1 MKGLVIALEGQD
13 GTGKSTVIDAIT
25 GYFDEMGLD
34 YINAREPGSTD
45 IGEKIRDIL
54 ADKANKDMDYH
65 TEALLFAASR
75 SELYDKVIKPNVEK
89 GTSVILDRFLLSSL
103 AYQGVVRGLGVDEV
117 MKINDF
123 FLDGFRPDLTILMDL
138 DAKESYERLK
148 KLGELDRIESLG
160 EDFQERVHL
169 AYLKLYEEKQ
179 MKLIKLDGTKDRA
192 SLAHEALE
200 EVKKINEG
208 VLV

>member
-13 GTGKSTVIDAIT
+13 GTGKSTVINAIT

-75 SELYDKVIKPNVEK
+75 SELYDKVIKPNVSK

-103 AYQGVVRGLGVDEV
+103 AYQGIVRGLGVDEV

-123 FLDGFRPDLTILMDL
+123 FLEGFRPDLTILMDL
-138 DAKESYERLK
+138 DAKKSYERLK

-160 EDFQERVHL
+160 EDFQEKVHL
-169 AYLKLYEEKQ
+169 AYLKLYEENH
-179 MKLIKLDGTKDRA
+179 MKLIKLDGTKDKE
-192 SLAHEALE
+192 SLAQEALD
-200 EVKKINEG
+200 EVKKLMKEW
-208 VLV
+208 

>member
-34 YINAREPGSTD
+34 YINAREPGSTA

-75 SELYDKVIKPNVEK
+75 SELYDKVIKPNVAK

-103 AYQGVVRGLGVDEV
+103 AYQGIVRGLGVDEV

-169 AYLKLYEEKQ
+169 AYLKLYEENH
-179 MKLIKLDGTKDRA
+179 MKLIKLDGTKDKVG
-192 SLAHEALE
+192 LAHEALE
-200 EVKKINEG
+200 EVKKLMKEC
-208 VLV
+208 

>member
-75 SELYDKVIKPNVEK
+75 SELYDKVIKPSVAK

-169 AYLKLYEEKQ
+169 AYLKLYEEKH
-179 MKLIKLDGTKDRA
+179 MKLIKLDGTKDRRG
-192 SLAHEALE
+192 LAHEALE
-200 EVKKINEG
+200 EVKKLMKEC
-208 VLV
+208 

>member
-75 SELYDKVIKPNVEK
+75 SELYDKVIKPNVAK

-103 AYQGVVRGLGVDEV
+103 AYQGVVRGLGVDDV

-200 EVKKINEG
+200 EVKKLMKEC
-208 VLV
+208 

>member
-25 GYFDEMGLD
+25 GYFDEMGLN

-75 SELYDKVIKPNVEK
+75 SELYDKVIKPNVAK

-169 AYLKLYEEKQ
+169 AYLKLYEENH

>member
-13 GTGKSTVIDAIT
+13 GTGKSTVINAIT
-25 GYFDEMGLD
+25 GCFDEMGLD

-75 SELYDKVIKPNVEK
+75 SELYDKVIKPNVRK

-103 AYQGVVRGLGVDEV
+103 AYQGIVRGLGVDEV

-123 FLDGFRPDLTILMDL
+123 FLEGFRPDLTILMDL
-138 DAKESYERLK
+138 DAKKSYERLK

-160 EDFQERVHL
+160 EDFQEKVHL
-169 AYLKLYEEKQ
+169 AYLKLYEENH
-179 MKLIKLDGTKDRA
+179 MKLIKLDGTKDKE
-192 SLAHEALE
+192 SLAHEALV
-200 EVKKINEG
+200 EVKKLMKEW
-208 VLV
+208 

>member
-75 SELYDKVIKPNVEK
+75 SELYDKVIKPNVRK

-117 MKINDF
+117 MRINDF

-179 MKLIKLDGTKDRA
+179 MKLVKLDGTKDRA
-192 SLAHEALE
+192 SLAHEALD
-200 EVKKINEG
+200 EVKKLMKEC
-208 VLV
+208 

>member
-13 GTGKSTVIDAIT
+13 GTGKSTVINAIT

-75 SELYDKVIKPNVEK
+75 SELYDKVIKPNVRK

-103 AYQGVVRGLGVDEV
+103 AYQGIVRGLGADEV

-123 FLDGFRPDLTILMDL
+123 FLEGFRPDLTILMDL
-138 DAKESYERLK
+138 DAKKSYERLK

-160 EDFQERVHL
+160 EDFQEKVHL
-169 AYLKLYEEKQ
+169 AYLKLYEENH
-179 MKLIKLDGTKDRA
+179 MKLIKLDGTKDKE
-192 SLAHEALE
+192 SLAHEALD
-200 EVKKINEG
+200 EVKKLMKEW
-208 VLV
+208 

>member
-13 GTGKSTVIDAIT
+13 GTGKSTVINAIT

-75 SELYDKVIKPNVEK
+75 SELYDKVIKPNVRK
-89 GTSVILDRFLLSSL
+89 GNSVILDRFLLSSL
-103 AYQGVVRGLGVDEV
+103 AYQGIVRGLGVDEV

-123 FLDGFRPDLTILMDL
+123 FLEGFRPDLTILMDL
-138 DAKESYERLK
+138 DAKKSYERLK

-160 EDFQERVHL
+160 EDFQEKVHL
-169 AYLKLYEEKQ
+169 AYLKLYEENH
-179 MKLIKLDGTKDRA
+179 MKLIKLDGTKDKE
-192 SLAHEALE
+192 SLAHEALD
-200 EVKKINEG
+200 EVKKLMKEW
-208 VLV
+208 

>member
-13 GTGKSTVIDAIT
+13 GTGKSTVINAIT

-75 SELYDKVIKPNVEK
+75 SELYDKVIKPNVRK

-103 AYQGVVRGLGVDEV
+103 AYQGIVRELGIDEV

-123 FLDGFRPDLTILMDL
+123 FLEGFRPDLTILMDL
-138 DAKESYERLK
+138 DAKKSYERLK

-160 EDFQERVHL
+160 EDFQEKVHL
-169 AYLKLYEEKQ
+169 AYLKLYEENH
-179 MKLIKLDGTKDRA
+179 MKLIKLDGTKDKE
-192 SLAHEALE
+192 SLAHEALD
-200 EVKKINEG
+200 EVKKLMKEW
-208 VLV
+208 

>member
-75 SELYDKVIKPNVEK
+75 SELYDKVIKPNVHK

-179 MKLIKLDGTKDRA
+179 MKLIKLDGTKDRRG
-192 SLAHEALE
+192 LAHEALE
-200 EVKKINEG
+200 EVKKLMKEC
-208 VLV
+208 

>member
-200 EVKKINEG
+200 EVKKLMKEC
-208 VLV
+208 

>member
-75 SELYDKVIKPNVEK
+75 SELYDKVIKPNVAK

-103 AYQGVVRGLGVDEV
+103 AYQGIVRGLGVDEV

-169 AYLKLYEEKQ
+169 AYLKLYEENH

-200 EVKKINEG
+200 EVKKLMKEC
-208 VLV
+208 

>member
-13 GTGKSTVIDAIT
+13 GTGKSTVINAIT

-75 SELYDKVIKPNVEK
+75 SELYDKVIKPNVSK

-123 FLDGFRPDLTILMDL
+123 FLEGFRPDLTILMDL
-138 DAKESYERLK
+138 DAKKSYERLK

-160 EDFQERVHL
+160 EDFQEKVHL
-169 AYLKLYEEKQ
+169 AYLKLYEENH
-179 MKLIKLDGTKDRA
+179 MKLIKLDGTKDKE
-192 SLAHEALE
+192 SLAHEALD
-200 EVKKINEG
+200 EV
-208 VLV
+208 VV

>member
-75 SELYDKVIKPNVEK
+75 SELYDKVIKPNVSK

-179 MKLIKLDGTKDRA
+179 MKLIKLDGTKDRE

-200 EVKKINEG
+200 EVKKLMKEC
-208 VLV
+208 

>member
-75 SELYDKVIKPNVEK
+75 SELYDKVIKPNVRK

-138 DAKESYERLK
+138 DAKESFERLK

-179 MKLIKLDGTKDRA
+179 MKLIKLDGTKDRRG
-192 SLAHEALE
+192 LAHEALE
-200 EVKKINEG
+200 EVKKLMKEC
-208 VLV
+208 

>member
-13 GTGKSTVIDAIT
+13 GTGKSTVINAIT
-25 GYFDEMGLD
+25 GYFDEMGFD

-45 IGEKIRDIL
+45 IGEKIRVIL

-75 SELYDKVIKPNVEK
+75 SELYDKVIKPNVRK

-103 AYQGVVRGLGVDEV
+103 AYQGIVRGLGVDEV

-123 FLDGFRPDLTILMDL
+123 FLEGFRPDLTILMDL
-138 DAKESYERLK
+138 DAKKSYERLK

-160 EDFQERVHL
+160 EDFQEKVHL
-169 AYLKLYEEKQ
+169 AYLKLYEENH
-179 MKLIKLDGTKDRA
+179 MKLIKLDGTKDKE
-192 SLAHEALE
+192 SLAHEALD
-200 EVKKINEG
+200 EVKKLMKEW
-208 VLV
+208 

>member
-13 GTGKSTVIDAIT
+13 GTGKSTVINAIT
-25 GYFDEMGLD
+25 GYFDEMGFD

-75 SELYDKVIKPNVEK
+75 SELYDKVIKPNVRK

-103 AYQGVVRGLGVDEV
+103 AYQGIVRGLGVDEV

-123 FLDGFRPDLTILMDL
+123 FLEGFRPDLTILMDL
-138 DAKESYERLK
+138 DAKKSYERLK

-160 EDFQERVHL
+160 EDFQEKVHL
-169 AYLKLYEEKQ
+169 AYLKLYEENH
-179 MKLIKLDGTKDRA
+179 MKLIKLDGTKDKE
-192 SLAHEALE
+192 SLAHEALD
-200 EVKKINEG
+200 EVKKLMKEW
-208 VLV
+208 

>member
-25 GYFDEMGLD
+25 GYFDEMDLD

-75 SELYDKVIKPNVEK
+75 SELYDKVIKPNVAN

-103 AYQGVVRGLGVDEV
+103 AYQGVVRALGVDEV

-200 EVKKINEG
+200 EVKKLMKEC
-208 VLV
+208 

>member
-75 SELYDKVIKPNVEK
+75 SELYDKVIKPNVAK

-103 AYQGVVRGLGVDEV
+103 AYQGVVRGFGVDEV

-169 AYLKLYEEKQ
+169 AYLKLYEEKH
-179 MKLIKLDGTKDRA
+179 MKLIKLDGTKDRRG
-192 SLAHEALE
+192 LAHEALE
-200 EVKKINEG
+200 EVKKLMKEC
-208 VLV
+208 

>member
-13 GTGKSTVIDAIT
+13 GTGKSTVINAIT

-45 IGEKIRDIL
+45 IGEKIRNIL

-75 SELYDKVIKPNVEK
+75 SELYDKVIKPNVRK

-103 AYQGVVRGLGVDEV
+103 AYQGIVRGLGIDEV

-123 FLDGFRPDLTILMDL
+123 FLEGFRPDLTILMDL
-138 DAKESYERLK
+138 DAKKSYERLK

-160 EDFQERVHL
+160 EDFQEKVHL
-169 AYLKLYEEKQ
+169 AYLKLYEENH
-179 MKLIKLDGTKDRA
+179 MKLIKLDGTKDKE
-192 SLAHEALE
+192 SLAHEALD
-200 EVKKINEG
+200 EVKKLMKEW
-208 VLV
+208 

>member
-25 GYFDEMGLD
+25 GCFDEMGLD

-75 SELYDKVIKPNVEK
+75 SELYDKVIKPNVRK

-148 KLGELDRIESLG
+148 KLGDLDRIESLG

-200 EVKKINEG
+200 EVKKLMKEC
-208 VLV
+208 

>member
-103 AYQGVVRGLGVDEV
+103 AYQGIVRGLGVDEV

-169 AYLKLYEEKQ
+169 AYLKLYEENH
-179 MKLIKLDGTKDRA
+179 MKLIKLDGTKDRE

-200 EVKKINEG
+200 EVKKLMKEC
-208 VLV
+208 

>member
-169 AYLKLYEEKQ
+169 AYLKLFEENH

-200 EVKKINEG
+200 EVKKLMKEC
-208 VLV
+208 

>member
-13 GTGKSTVIDAIT
+13 GTGKSTVINAIT

-34 YINAREPGSTD
+34 YINAREPGSTE

-75 SELYDKVIKPNVEK
+75 SELYDKVIKPNVSK

-103 AYQGVVRGLGVDEV
+103 AYQGIVRGLGVDEV

-138 DAKESYERLK
+138 DAKKSYERLK

-160 EDFQERVHL
+160 EDFQEKVHL
-169 AYLKLYEEKQ
+169 AYLKLYEENH
-179 MKLIKLDGTKDRA
+179 MKLIKLDGTKDRE
-192 SLAHEALE
+192 SLAQEALD
-200 EVKKINEG
+200 EVKKLMKEC
-208 VLV
+208 

>member
-25 GYFDEMGLD
+25 GYFDEMGID

-103 AYQGVVRGLGVDEV
+103 AYQGIVRGLGVDEV

-169 AYLKLYEEKQ
+169 AYLKLYEENH
-179 MKLIKLDGTKDRA
+179 MKLIKLDGTKDKVG
-192 SLAHEALE
+192 LAHEALE
-200 EVKKINEG
+200 EVKKLMKEC
-208 VLV
+208 

>member
-1 MKGLVIALEGQD
+1 MRGLVIALEGQD
-13 GTGKSTVIDAIT
+13 GTGKSTVINAIT

-45 IGEKIRDIL
+45 IGEKIRNIL

-75 SELYDKVIKPNVEK
+75 SELYDKVIKPNVRK

-103 AYQGVVRGLGVDEV
+103 AYQGVVRGLGVYEV

-200 EVKKINEG
+200 EVKKLMKEC
-208 VLV
+208 

>member
-13 GTGKSTVIDAIT
+13 GTGKSTVINTIT

-34 YINAREPGSTD
+34 YINAREPGSTE

-75 SELYDKVIKPNVEK
+75 SELYDKVIKPNVRK

-103 AYQGVVRGLGVDEV
+103 AYQGIVRGLGVDEV

-123 FLDGFRPDLTILMDL
+123 FLEGFRPDLTILMDL
-138 DAKESYERLK
+138 DAKKSYERLK

-160 EDFQERVHL
+160 EDFQEKVHL
-169 AYLKLYEEKQ
+169 AYLKLYEENH
-179 MKLIKLDGTKDRA
+179 MKLIKLDGTKDKE
-192 SLAHEALE
+192 SLAHEALD
-200 EVKKINEG
+200 EVKKLMKEW
-208 VLV
+208 

>member
-75 SELYDKVIKPNVEK
+75 SELYDKVIKPNVRK

-117 MKINDF
+117 MRINDF

-200 EVKKINEG
+200 EVKKLMKEC
-208 VLV
+208 

>member
-25 GYFDEMGLD
+25 GYFNEMGLD

-75 SELYDKVIKPNVEK
+75 SELYDKVIKPNVRK

-200 EVKKINEG
+200 EVKKLMKEC
-208 VLV
+208 

>member
-75 SELYDKVIKPNVEK
+75 SELYDKVIKPNVAK

-103 AYQGVVRGLGVDEV
+103 AYQGIVRGLGVDEV

-169 AYLKLYEEKQ
+169 AYLKLYEENH
-179 MKLIKLDGTKDRA
+179 MKLIKLDGTKDRE

-200 EVKKINEG
+200 EVKKLMKEC
-208 VLV
+208 

>member
-54 ADKANKDMDYH
+54 ADKANKDMGYH

-75 SELYDKVIKPNVEK
+75 SELYDKVIKPNVAK

-169 AYLKLYEEKQ
+169 AYLKLYEEKH
-179 MKLIKLDGTKDRA
+179 MKLIKLDGTKDRRG
-192 SLAHEALE
+192 LAHEALE
-200 EVKKINEG
+200 EVKKLMKEC
-208 VLV
+208 

>member
-13 GTGKSTVIDAIT
+13 GTGKSTVINAIT

-75 SELYDKVIKPNVEK
+75 SELYDKVIKPNVRK

-103 AYQGVVRGLGVDEV
+103 AYQGIVRGLGVDEV

-123 FLDGFRPDLTILMDL
+123 FLEGFRPDLTILMDL
-138 DAKESYERLK
+138 DAKKSYERLK

-160 EDFQERVHL
+160 EDFQEKVHL
-169 AYLKLYEEKQ
+169 AYLKLYEENH
-179 MKLIKLDGTKDRA
+179 MKLIKLDGTKDKE
-192 SLAHEALE
+192 SLAHEALDK
-200 EVKKINEG
+200 VKKLMKEW
-208 VLV
+208 

>member
-75 SELYDKVIKPNVEK
+75 SELYDKVIKPNVAK

-103 AYQGVVRGLGVDEV
+103 AYQGIVRGLGVDEV

-123 FLDGFRPDLTILMDL
+123 FLNGFRPDLTILMDL

-169 AYLKLYEEKQ
+169 AYLKLYEENH
-179 MKLIKLDGTKDRA
+179 MKLIKLDGTKDKV

-200 EVKKINEG
+200 EVKKLMKEC
-208 VLV
+208 

>member
-13 GTGKSTVIDAIT
+13 GTGKSTVINAIT

-75 SELYDKVIKPNVEK
+75 SELYDKVIKPNVRK

-103 AYQGVVRGLGVDEV
+103 AYQGIVRGLGVDEV
-117 MKINDF
+117 MQRNDF
-123 FLDGFRPDLTILMDL
+123 FLEGFRPDLTILMDL
-138 DAKESYERLK
+138 DAKKSYERLK

-160 EDFQERVHL
+160 EDFQEKVHL
-169 AYLKLYEEKQ
+169 AYLKLYEENH
-179 MKLIKLDGTKDRA
+179 MKLIKLDGTKDKE
-192 SLAHEALE
+192 SLAHEALD
-200 EVKKINEG
+200 EVKKLMKEW
-208 VLV
+208 

>member
-75 SELYDKVIKPNVEK
+75 SELYDKVIKPNVAK

-179 MKLIKLDGTKDRA
+179 MKLIKLDGTKDRE

-200 EVKKINEG
+200 EVKKLMKEC
-208 VLV
+208 

>member
-13 GTGKSTVIDAIT
+13 GTGKSTVINAIT

-75 SELYDKVIKPNVEK
+75 SELYDKVIKPNIAK

-103 AYQGVVRGLGVDEV
+103 AYQGIVRGLGVNEV

-123 FLDGFRPDLTILMDL
+123 FLEGFRPDLTILMDL
-138 DAKESYERLK
+138 DAKKSYERLK

-160 EDFQERVHL
+160 EDFQEKVHL
-169 AYLKLYEEKQ
+169 AYLKLYEENH
-179 MKLIKLDGTKDRA
+179 MKLIKLDGTKDRE
-192 SLAHEALE
+192 SLAQEALD
-200 EVKKINEG
+200 EVKKLMKEW
-208 VLV
+208 

>member
-45 IGEKIRDIL
+45 IGEKRRDIL

-75 SELYDKVIKPNVEK
+75 SELYDKVIKPNVAK

-169 AYLKLYEEKQ
+169 AYLKLYEEKH

-200 EVKKINEG
+200 EVKKLMKEC
-208 VLV
+208 

>member
-1 MKGLVIALEGQD
+1 MKGFVIALEGQD

-75 SELYDKVIKPNVEK
+75 SELYDKVIKPNVRK

-103 AYQGVVRGLGVDEV
+103 AYQGVVRGLGTDEV

-169 AYLKLYEEKQ
+169 AYLKLYEEKH

-200 EVKKINEG
+200 EVKKLMKEC
-208 VLV
+208 